1 MWRVSKI
8 DNSSELTGYFP
19 TYDAVNVDLCC
30 RKYYRFSIS
39 AAVY

>member
-1 MWRVSKI
+1 MWRVLKI